1 MLAKRLL
8 SLVSLVT
15 FIVAGGLVAP
25 VMASDWRAEYPVV
38 RLGHSGSENLADQI
52 QTWAPLPKYIERTL
66 GVKSTI
72 RNSTDYA
79 AIIEALAGGHIE
91 VAYYGAAGYASAYEV
106 MEGNIEPCC
115 LEESL
120 EGYLG
125 YFGRIIVK
133 ADSPYQTLE
142 DLEGKVFAFTDPN
155 STSGYLV
162 PTYYL
167 TKNMGKKPEEFFAKT
182 VFAGS
187 RDTAIL
193 SVLQGTADAMADYK
207 YDEQNSG
214 YTKLMR
220 KGMVPPGG
228 AREIWESPLIPGA
241 GWFFRKDLPEK
252 MKEEITEALLKLPE
266 ADPAT
271 WKQISYGEIKRY
283 VPTTHDVYVDIIK
296 MRKQLLRERRE

>member
-1 MLAKRLL
+1 MFVKRLL
-8 SLVSLVT
+8 SLASLVA

-25 VMASDWRAEYPVV
+25 VMAADWRDEYPVV
-38 RLGHSGSENLADQI
+38 RFGYSGSENLSDQI
-52 QTWAPLPKYIERTL
+52 LTWAPLPKYIERTL

-79 AIIEALAGGHIE
+79 AIIEALAGGHID
-91 VAYYGAAGYASAYEV
+91 VAYSGAAGYASAYEV
-106 MEGNIEPCC
+106 MEGNVEMFC

-120 EGYLG
+120 AGFLG

-133 ADSPYQTLE
+133 ADSPYQTLD
-142 DLEGKVFAFTDPN
+142 DLKGKVFAFTDPN
-155 STSGYLV
+155 STSGYLI
-162 PTYYL
+162 PTYYV
-167 TKNMGKKPEEFFAKT
+167 TKMMGMKPEEFFAKT

-193 SVLQGTADAMADYK
+193 SMLQGTVDAMADYK
-207 YDEQNSG
+207 YDENKSG
-214 YTKLMR
+214 YMKLQK

-228 AREIWESPLIPGA
+228 AREIWVSPLIPGA

-252 MKEEITEALLKLPE
+252 MKEEIKEAMLNLWE

-271 WKQISYGEIKRY
+271 WKQISYGEIKKY
-283 VPTTHDVYVDIIK
+283 VPSNHDIYVDIIT
-296 MRKQLLRERRE
+296 MRKQLLSDRKE